1 VSYPRDDHP
10 DYCDG
15 SGTITVP
22 RPSPGP
28 GSGNAR
34 LTWCPSCG
42 RPVGH
47 TTSYALLPHLQ
58 RPVRASHDDGKI
70 YELLQAQA
78 GRRD

>member
-1 VSYPRDDHP
+1 M
-10 DYCDG
+10 
-15 SGTITVP
+15 ITP
-22 RPSPGP
+22 TTAKGPARSRSLAPTLGP

-34 LTWCPSCG
+34 LTWCPACG

-78 GRRD
+78 GQRD